1 MRKEY
6 AFDFAGSKEDFMDV
20 LNAFPNNTS
29 YSGDKFYYFD
39 DFIVKINGEEIQFG
53 VQRGG
58 HSGGYWFVPTITEY
72 SNRTEFSGKVEYIGP
87 GREGGKARKAID
99 IVGYALLF
107 VLLLP
112 IVLVALLCAYVK
124 RIIERLLK
132 GPKPKE
138 ETTEEK
144 LFDLMENYLHC
155 VRK

>member
-39 DFIVKINGEEIQFG
+39 DFIVRINGEKIQFG

-72 SNRTEFSGKVEYIGP
+72 NNRTEFSGKVEYIGP
-87 GREGGKARKAID
+87 GREGGKTRKAID

-124 RIIERLLK
+124 RIIERLVK